1 MIEWFQSHPAVTGWL
16 FGLSV
21 TMFLGS
27 LLVTPLLIARLPA
40 DYFIRPRAPEGSWSN
55 RHPVI
60 RVTLRT
66 IKNILG
72 AVLVLAGIAMLV
84 LPGQGLVTIVVG
96 VSLFDF
102 PGKRRLAVRILR
114 QRPVFQ
120 TINWV
125 RSKAKRPALILPPPS
140 QV

>member
-1 MIEWFQSHPAVTGWL
+1 VIDWFQSHPAVTGWL
-16 FGLSV
+16 FGVSV
-21 TMFLGS
+21 AMFLAG
-27 LLVTPLLIARLPA
+27 LIVTPLVIARLPA
-40 DYFIRPRAPEGSWSN
+40 DYFIRPKVPEGSWRN

-66 IKNILG
+66 VKNLLG
-72 AVLVLAGIAMLV
+72 AVLVVAGIAMLV

-125 RSKAKRPALILPPPS
+125 RSKAKQPPLVLPPPS
-140 QV
+140 EV